1 MSSVR
6 IIHGGL
12 EEDPLTKEITIRGV
26 VDQSTLKYI
35 NMAWYQREQG
45 FSKGHINKIITG
57 IVANSHLADIV
68 IGMRGERVQTKDD
81 TYILQDKC
89 YCVDGGQRLY
99 AVAMATNDNPGL
111 KVSLGAKVHLGTT
124 EEKENEMFCVSGTTQ
139 KRISPSVLMR
149 NKKKKVPAINSLLL
163 LNKDEAFALRGRIAW
178 GQVKNR
184 GELMSG
190 FTLARVT
197 GALHAHQGGALR
209 SAEVDSLV
217 NGIDRLHGIIGEE
230 YLRQNMVRFFDA
242 VDACWNIRNLSGS
255 RDEISPQLKQE
266 FLMTLAQLMSRYS
279 EFWDGSPR
287 HEFYCGE
294 KYIKRLKGFKVA
306 AYMRTGQTKLPK
318 DGLLE
323 VLRQRLHLAPV
334 FDDAVSGE
342 AAQ

>member
-6 IIHGGL
+6 ILHGGL
-12 EEDPLTKEITIRGV
+12 EEDPLTKEIIIRGV
-26 VDQSTLKYI
+26 VDQSTLKFI
-35 NMAWYQREQG
+35 NMGWYQREQG
-45 FSKGHINKIITG
+45 FSKAHIQQIIAG
-57 IVANSHLADIV
+57 IVANNRIADITL
-68 IGMRGERVQTKDD
+68 GMRGARCQSKDDD

-89 YCVDGGQRLY
+89 YCIDGAQRLC

-111 KVSLGAKVHLGTT
+111 KVSLGAKVYLDTN
-124 EEKENEMFCVSGTTQ
+124 EEKENEMFCRLGTTQ

-149 NKKKKVPAINSLLL
+149 NKKKKVPAINVLLL

-178 GQVKNR
+178 GQVKGR
-184 GELMSG
+184 SELMSG

-197 GALHAHQGGALR
+197 GALHAHKGGALR
-209 SAEVDSLV
+209 SADVDSLV
-217 NGIDRLHGIIGEE
+217 SGIDRLHGIIGEE

-242 VDACWNIRNLSGS
+242 IDACWNIRNLSGS

-279 EFWDGSPR
+279 DFWDGSPR

-294 KYIKRLKGFKVA
+294 KFIKRLKGFKVA
-306 AYMRTGQTKLPK
+306 NYMRTGQTKLPK

-334 FDDAVSGE
+334 FDDVLDE